1 MDPWRIMPGRELH
14 TPRPGHA
21 DLAGAARFRHIDL
34 RNVLERSSARET
46 AGRVAAGGLLR
57 SFLSCLGIKVHAWV
71 TRIGPTSY
79 DGAFNLQKRD
89 ASSVF
94 CPDEKATKDME
105 LVIDEAAS
113 EGDSI
118 GGEFVV
124 VVEGLP
130 AGIGSYTQ
138 WDQRL
143 DALLSMHLMSIPAI
157 KSVQIGS
164 GVALGE
170 MRGSR
175 SMSHS
180 ANQAKKQAFEQCG
193 RA

>member
-1 MDPWRIMPGRELH
+1 
-14 TPRPGHA
+14 
-21 DLAGAARFRHIDL
+21 
-34 RNVLERSSARET
+34 
-46 AGRVAAGGLLR
+46 
-57 SFLSCLGIKVHAWV
+57 V